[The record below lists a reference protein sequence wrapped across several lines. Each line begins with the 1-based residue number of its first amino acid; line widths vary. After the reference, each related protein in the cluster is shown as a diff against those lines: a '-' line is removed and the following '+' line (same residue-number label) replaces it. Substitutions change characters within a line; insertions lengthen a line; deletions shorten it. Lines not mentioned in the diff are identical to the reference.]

1 MNYCSWHFVSCYKL
15 RSMSRLVSLSCP
27 DDAMYM
33 SRDWYMDT
41 ATTTLR
47 ICGTNGTIVFDC
59 QCVSVGPDKLWH
71 YWKSFW
77 NMSTRNQYQG
87 ISQCHRRRG
96 PTIQL
101 WSFLASLQVPSDYHT
116 TCVSHLLLSVAGI
129 FQPMNLSI
137 QSKAARGRSD
147 ITYSATQI
155 LIDLSSWSRSEMVLR
170 LIRRHIQW
178 ILNVISALGFRFTM
192 EWQGMEFRDSNQSIS
207 CAKWKITTRCS
218 CNAFFLIHYYARQ
231 GNSLAIDN
239 NLIIGI
245 QLYPVEDS
253 VAGDAFVMSIGLP
266 FVSLAAEQFP
276 IFIKMSF
283 NMNMKPLKTYFFF
296 NAKS

>member
-87 ISQCHRRRG
+87 ISQCQRRRG

-101 WSFLASLQVPSDYHT
+101 WSFMASLQVPSDYHT
-116 TCVSHLLLSVAGI
+116 TCVSHLLLSRRDFPANEFIDPIEGSERKKWYYI
-129 FQPMNLSI
+129 FGHTNIDRFVILIQIRDGSKAHPPSHSMNLECNLCPRI
-137 QSKAARGRSD
+137 QIYNGMARNG
-147 ITYSATQI
+147 IPGQ
-155 LIDLSSWSRSEMVLR
+155 
-170 LIRRHIQW
+170 QP
-178 ILNVISALGFRFTM
+178 
-192 EWQGMEFRDSNQSIS
+192 
-207 CAKWKITTRCS
+207 
-218 CNAFFLIHYYARQ
+218 IHQ
-231 GNSLAIDN
+231 LCKVKDHNSL
-239 NLIIGI
+239 
-245 QLYPVEDS
+245 QLQCILSHP
-253 VAGDAFVMSIGLP
+253 L
-266 FVSLAAEQFP
+266 LCKTRQFP
-276 IFIKMSF
+276 C
-283 NMNMKPLKTYFFF
+283 NRQ
-296 NAKS
+296 